1 MPRVLDDAG
10 DTGYLAHD
18 DIISRGLDPSTHQ
31 NLSQELS
38 RHRKEVVVN
47 DTQVLIVGAG
57 PVGLTLAIEL
67 GQQGVSCIVIDKRP
81 ELGKLP
87 KMERSNA
94 RTMENFRRAGIADR
108 IRAAGL
114 DNDLPMDVFICLENV
129 VNKPLV
135 HHPYP
140 SVNQLKEIGRAVNDG
155 SLPLEPYQL
164 ISQYTLE
171 PLLRDVAIDL
181 PGVTVL
187 FGHELV
193 EFTQDDSEVSATVM
207 VNGTEKTTIV
217 ADYLAGC
224 DGGNSTVRQQLGI
237 GLCGES
243 LLELRQALFY
253 CEDLF
258 ERIPIGKGRHY
269 HIADGQHA
277 FMIVQDDTKHFS
289 LHSSATTDEEMPIL
303 FEKIVGMPIDYK
315 TLYIGK
321 WTQRLMVADCYR
333 ESRVFLAGDSAHLVI
348 PTGGLGMNTGA
359 GDAVDLAWKLA
370 GTLNGWGGSGLL
382 DSYNLERQ
390 PIGVRNVAA
399 SRRAAAGRRAW
410 RDAWKPNIADDTPEG
425 RATRENLVDIAER
438 EQRWSNELP
447 GIELGYRY
455 KNSPLIVAEEGGP
468 DSDRFEYTPTT
479 WPGSRLPHIWL
490 DDGSPI
496 QDHLGR
502 CYTLVHTCEA
512 TFSHDEFERAFARYG
527 ATFATFLAGS
537 ATFNTVYEGYQL
549 ILVRP
554 DLHIVWRSMGSLP
567 DPALLAAVATGHA

>member
-1 MPRVLDDAG
+1 M
-10 DTGYLAHD
+10 
-18 DIISRGLDPSTHQ
+18 S
-31 NLSQELS
+31 
-38 RHRKEVVVN
+38 
-47 DTQVLIVGAG
+47 DTQILIVGAG

-114 DNDLPMDVFICLENV
+114 NNDLPMDVFICLENV
-129 VNKPLV
+129 VNRPLV

-140 SVNQLKEIGRAVNDG
+140 SVNQLKQTGSATNDG

-181 PGVTVL
+181 PGVTVV
-187 FGHELV
+187 FGHELL
-193 EFTQDDSEVSATVM
+193 EFTQDDIGVSATIV
-207 VNGTEKTTIV
+207 VNGHERKTIT

-237 GLCGES
+237 ELRGES

-269 HIADGQHA
+269 HIADGEHS

-289 LHSSATTDEEMPIL
+289 LHSSVGTDEEMPKL
-303 FEKIVGMPIDYK
+303 FEKIAGMPVNYE

-321 WTQRLMVADCYR
+321 WTQRLMVADRYVDN
-333 ESRVFLAGDSAHLVI
+333 RVLLAGDSAHLVI

-370 GTLNGWGGSGLL
+370 GTLHGWGGEHLL

-399 SRRAAAGRRAW
+399 SRRAAVGRRAW
-410 RDAWKPNIADDTPEG
+410 RDAWKENIADDTPEG
-425 RATRENLVDIAER
+425 AATRENLAAIAER

-455 KNSPLIVAEEGGP
+455 KNSPVIVDEEGGP
-468 DSDRFEYTPTT
+468 DSDSFEYTPST
-479 WPGSRLPHIWL
+479 WPGVRLPHIWL
-490 DDGSPI
+490 NDGTPI

-502 CYTLVHTCEA
+502 RFTLVHAPEA
-512 TFSHDEFERAFARYG
+512 EFFAGDFERAFAHYG
-527 ATFATFLAGS
+527 ASFTTFAANSS
-537 ATFNTVYEGYQL
+537 AFDTVYEGYRL

-554 DLHIVWRSMGSLP
+554 DLHIVWRSRGELP
-567 DPALLAAVATGHA
+567 DYAKLAATATGHTWA

>member
-1 MPRVLDDAG
+1 M
-10 DTGYLAHD
+10 
-18 DIISRGLDPSTHQ
+18 
-31 NLSQELS
+31 
-38 RHRKEVVVN
+38 N

-67 GQQGVSCIVIDKRP
+67 GQQGVSCIVIDRRP

-129 VNKPLV
+129 VNEPLL

-140 SVNQLKEIGRAVNDG
+140 SVNELKRAGRSINDG

-171 PLLRDVAIDL
+171 PLLRDVAIEL
-181 PGVTVL
+181 AGVTVL
-187 FGHELV
+187 FGHELL
-193 EFTQDDSEVSATVM
+193 EFTQDDSGVVATVT
-207 VNGTEKTTIV
+207 VDGSDTVTLS

-224 DGGNSTVRQQLGI
+224 DGGASTVRQQLGI
-237 GLCGES
+237 ELRGES

-289 LHSSATTDEEMPIL
+289 LHASVRTDEEMPIL
-303 FEKIVGMPIDYK
+303 FEKIAGMPIKYK
-315 TLYIGK
+315 TLYIGR
-321 WTQRLMVADCYR
+321 WTQRLMVADRYDAD
-333 ESRVFLAGDSAHLVI
+333 RVFLAGDSAHLVI

-370 GTLNGWGGSGLL
+370 GTLNGWGGAGLL
-382 DSYNLERQ
+382 NSYNCERQ

-399 SRRAAAGRRAW
+399 SRRAAVGRRAW
-410 RDAWKPNIADDTPEG
+410 RDAWRPNIADDTPEG
-425 RATRENLVDIAER
+425 RATREHLVEIAER

-455 KNSPLIVAEEGGP
+455 RHSPLIIDEEGGP
-468 DSDRFEYTPTT
+468 DPDSFEYTPTT
-479 WPGSRLPHIWL
+479 WPGARLPHIWL
-490 DDGSPI
+490 DDGTPI

-502 CYTLVHTCEA
+502 CYTLVHSRDA
-512 TFSHDEFERAFARYG
+512 VFSEEAFAEAFSRYG
-527 ATFATFLAGS
+527 APFATFLAQS
-537 ATFNTVYEGYQL
+537 TAFEMVYEGYQL

-554 DLHIVWRSMGSLP
+554 DLHVVWRSRATLP
-567 DPALLAAVATGHA
+567 DLALLAAIATGNA